1 MLLVFCFSSFLFCL
15 FFFNSCDLQRF
26 KIGGVKHG
34 PKLNVKQST
43 GKTKKREVGVLLLHN
58 KKFSVWAQTFDLSG
72 AV

>member
-15 FFFNSCDLQRF
+15 FFNRCDLQQF
-26 KIGGVKHG
+26 KIGGV
-34 PKLNVKQST
+34 KLNVKQST
-43 GKTKKREVGVLLLHN
+43 GKTEKREVGMLLLHN